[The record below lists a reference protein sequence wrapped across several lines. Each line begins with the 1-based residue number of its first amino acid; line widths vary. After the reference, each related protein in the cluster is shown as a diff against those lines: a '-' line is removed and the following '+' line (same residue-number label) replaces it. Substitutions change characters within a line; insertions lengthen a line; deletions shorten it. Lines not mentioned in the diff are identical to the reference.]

1 MPSVSPSTLDQ
12 PNPPFL
18 GLAPFLRMSI
28 ASIDLKPEG
37 ERALALAQAHPDC
50 AELWMNLSI
59 VLQSLGQRELG
70 LKMQEQALSLQR
82 VFHLA
87 ARQQPTRCRLLMLME
102 PGDLAANT
110 PLECLLEDSDIA
122 LIFYYLSANDP
133 LQTPLPEHDAV
144 LVAMSDSD
152 DNRAHLHFLAQTL
165 ANWPKPVLNLPQFI
179 PCVDRAT
186 ASTLLQ
192 KQPGVLMPPTLRASR
207 AQMLAI
213 ASGAS
218 RLNTVF
224 PDCDFP
230 VILRPV
236 GSQGGHGLAKIE
248 THNDINHYLTG
259 QPDAEFF
266 ISRFIDYSHADGYF
280 RKIRVALIDGQPY
293 ACHMAV
299 SSNWMIHYVNAGM
312 YEEAWKRAE
321 ELAFMEGFEAFKQRH
336 NTALQAIT
344 RAIPLDY
351 LCIDCAETPGGELLV
366 FEVDHAMVIH
376 AMDTEAQFPYKQI
389 HMQKVKTAFRELLLR
404 RMAEHRANNTLTTSS
419 QP

>member
-1 MPSVSPSTLDQ
+1 
-12 PNPPFL
+12 
-18 GLAPFLRMSI
+18 
-28 ASIDLKPEG
+28 
-37 ERALALAQAHPDC
+37 
-50 AELWMNLSI
+50 
-59 VLQSLGQRELG
+59 
-70 LKMQEQALSLQR
+70 
-82 VFHLA
+82 
-87 ARQQPTRCRLLMLME
+87 MLME

-110 PLECLLEDSDIA
+110 PLECLLEDSDVE

-133 LQTPLPEHDAV
+133 LSTPLPDHDAV

-152 DNRAHLHFLAQTL
+152 DNRAHLRYLEAAL
-165 ANWPKPVLNLPQFI
+165 ANWPKPVINLPRLI

-186 ASTLLQ
+186 ASELLHN
-192 KQPGVLMPPTLRASR
+192 QPGVLMPPTLRATR
-207 AQMLAI
+207 AQLQAI
-213 ASGAS
+213 ACGAS
-218 RLNTVF
+218 QLKE
-224 PDCDFP
+224 DFP
-230 VILRPV
+230 ECAFPLILRPL
-236 GSQGGHGLAKIE
+236 GSQGGHGLSKIE
-248 THNDINHYLTG
+248 TPDDINPYLAQ

-266 ISRFIDYSHADGYF
+266 ISCFINYSHADGYF

-299 SSNWMIHYVNAGM
+299 SKNWMIHYVNAGM

-321 ELAFMEGFEAFKQRH
+321 ELAFMEGFEAFKQHH
-336 NTALQAIT
+336 NTALQAIA

-351 LCIDCAETPGGELLV
+351 LCIDCAETPSGELLV

-404 RMAEHRANNTLTTSS
+404 RMADHRAAPSTGAA

>member
-1 MPSVSPSTLDQ
+1 MLAAPTPTPAPQDA
-12 PNPPFL
+12 PFL

-28 ASIDLKPEG
+28 ANIDLKPVG
-37 ERALALAQAHPDC
+37 EQALAQAQANPDS
-50 AELWMNLSI
+50 ATGWMNLSI
-59 VLQSLGQRELG
+59 VLQCIGQRELG
-70 LKMQEQALSLQR
+70 LAMQAQALALQR
-82 VFHLA
+82 VYSVA
-87 ARQQPTRCRLLMLME
+87 ARRQPTRCRLLMLME

-110 PLECLLEDSDIA
+110 PLECLLEDSDVE

-133 LQTPLPEHDAV
+133 LSTPLPDHDAV

-152 DNRAHLHFLAQTL
+152 DNRAHLRYLEAAL
-165 ANWPKPVLNLPQFI
+165 ANWPKPVINLPRLI

-186 ASTLLQ
+186 ASELLHN
-192 KQPGVLMPPTLRASR
+192 QPGVLMPPTLRATR
-207 AQMLAI
+207 AQLQTI
-213 ASGAS
+213 ACGAS
-218 RLNTVF
+218 QLKE
-224 PDCDFP
+224 DFP
-230 VILRPV
+230 ECAFPLILRPL
-236 GSQGGHGLAKIE
+236 GSQGGHGLSKIE
-248 THNDINHYLTG
+248 TPDDINPYLAQ

-266 ISRFIDYSHADGYF
+266 ISCFINYSHADGYF

-299 SSNWMIHYVNAGM
+299 SKNWMIHYVNAGM

-321 ELAFMEGFEAFKQRH
+321 ELAFMEGFEAFKQHH
-336 NTALQAIT
+336 NTALQAIA

-351 LCIDCAETPGGELLV
+351 LCIDCAETPSGELLV

-404 RMAEHRANNTLTTSS
+404 RMADHRAAPSTGAA